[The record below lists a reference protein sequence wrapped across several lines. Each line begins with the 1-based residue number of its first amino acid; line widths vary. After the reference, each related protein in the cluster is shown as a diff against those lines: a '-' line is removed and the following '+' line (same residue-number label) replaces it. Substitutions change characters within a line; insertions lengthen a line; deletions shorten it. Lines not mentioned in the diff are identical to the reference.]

1 MTYRTYRTYRISG
14 RTRIP
19 PVEWGF
25 YNPRLGRWLFGEK
38 LDRNDGTGLDFEALE
53 AAEGWLK
60 NAQEAGGGDVEDIT
74 IEAVEWEDEEEFD

>member
-14 RTRIP
+14 RTSIP
-19 PVEWGF
+19 PIEWGF
-25 YNPRLGRWLFGEK
+25 YNPRSDQWLFGEA
-38 LDRNDGTGLDFEALE
+38 LARHDGVGLDFESLE